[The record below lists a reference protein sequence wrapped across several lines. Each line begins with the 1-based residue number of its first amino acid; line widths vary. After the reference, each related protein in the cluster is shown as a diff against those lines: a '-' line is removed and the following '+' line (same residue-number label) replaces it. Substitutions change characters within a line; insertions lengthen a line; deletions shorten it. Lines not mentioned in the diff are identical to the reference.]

1 MLILRSSTN
10 SCQNREAR
18 TVSTTDRLGS
28 KPPLNV
34 TRGDQY
40 PKRDQRVP
48 GPLPQRQGR
57 KGLVPRYRTR
67 NARLLVE
74 EALYRCR
81 RAPVN
86 GLRTRALTVPDA
98 LPYIRHVNLNAIFVC
113 ELPEDDQD
121 SRQLRTELNVISDT
135 LVGCLLLRILLNS
148 YVRK

>member
-1 MLILRSSTN
+1 M
-10 SCQNREAR
+10 
-18 TVSTTDRLGS
+18 
-28 KPPLNV
+28 
-34 TRGDQY
+34 
-40 PKRDQRVP
+40 
-48 GPLPQRQGR
+48 
-57 KGLVPRYRTR
+57 PRYRTR
-67 NARLLVE
+67 NARLLVK